1 MFTISV
7 ETRFQASHQ
16 LILPDGSKEP
26 FHSHDWVVTAAVS
39 SEKLDDM
46 GVVMDFRTLIG
57 MVENVTAELDNAT
70 LGEVDHFRRN
80 NPSAENV
87 AVYIYD
93 KLRVGL
99 PDGVELQSIE
109 VVEEPGCSA
118 KFAE

>member
-7 ETRFQASHQ
+7 ETHFQASHQ

-26 FHSHDWVVTAAVS
+26 LHSHDWVVTAAVS

-46 GVVMDFRTLIG
+46 GVVMDFRTLRE
-57 MVENVTAELDNAT
+57 MVLNATGELDNT
-70 LGEVDHFRRN
+70 VLGDVEHFRQN

-87 AVYIYD
+87 SIYVYG

-99 PDGVELQSIE
+99 PEGVELQSIE